1 MKIRTVLP
9 VLGLGALLAGSPA
22 VLAQNASPPPD
33 TNLPPKVE
41 TRVQQHI
48 EQLHKRLEITPAQ
61 QSQWDQFAQVMQQ
74 DAADMRSAI
83 EQRGQELNSMTAL
96 QDMQSYT
103 HLADVHAEDMHRL
116 TAAFEQLYN
125 SLTPQQRQ
133 NADEV
138 FRYRAET
145 RASRHGNAHG

>member
-22 VLAQNASPPPD
+22 ALAQNASPE

-41 TRVQQHI
+41 TGVQQHI
-48 EQLHKRLEITPAQ
+48 EQLHKQLEITPAQ
-61 QSQWDQFAQVMQQ
+61 QPQWDQFAQVMQQ
-74 DAADMRSAI
+74 NAADMRGAI
-83 EQRGQELNSMTAL
+83 EQRGQELNSMSAL
-96 QDMQSYT
+96 QNMQSYT
-103 HLADVHAEDMHRL
+103 HLADVHAEDMRRL
-116 TAAFEQLYN
+116 TAAFEQLYG
-125 SLTPQQRQ
+125 SMTPQQRQ

-145 RASRHGNAHG
+145 RARRHGNAHG